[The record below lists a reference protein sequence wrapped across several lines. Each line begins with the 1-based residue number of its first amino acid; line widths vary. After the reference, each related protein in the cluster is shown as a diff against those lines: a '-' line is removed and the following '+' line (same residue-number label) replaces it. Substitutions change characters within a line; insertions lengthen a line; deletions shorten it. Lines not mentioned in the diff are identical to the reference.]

1 MKYTFHL
8 KRVTLLITL
17 LFFSYLVL
25 CFLFKNIT
33 EGVDDTL
40 EKNNVTEQAN
50 QTKDDTDTKDTPVKD
65 DTDNKIDELKEKI
78 LALQDELDTLESSKM
93 SDQLNE
99 NL

>member
-1 MKYTFHL
+1 
-8 KRVTLLITL
+8 V
-17 LFFSYLVL
+17 S

-40 EKNNVTEQAN
+40 EKNNVTEQAKK
-50 QTKDDTDTKDTPVKD
+50 TKNDTDKKDTPVED
-65 DTDNKIDELKEKI
+65 DRDNKIDELKEKI

>member
-1 MKYTFHL
+1 MKYTFYL
-8 KRVTLLITL
+8 KRVTLLLTL

-40 EKNNVTEQAN
+40 EKKNVTEQAK

-65 DTDNKIDELKEKI
+65 DRDNKIDELKEKI

>member
-65 DTDNKIDELKEKI
+65 DRDNKIDELKEKI

>member
-1 MKYTFHL
+1 
-8 KRVTLLITL
+8 
-17 LFFSYLVL
+17 L

-40 EKNNVTEQAN
+40 EKKNVTEPAK

-65 DTDNKIDELKEKI
+65 DRDNKIDELKEKI

>member
-1 MKYTFHL
+1 
-8 KRVTLLITL
+8 
-17 LFFSYLVL
+17 L

-40 EKNNVTEQAN
+40 EKKNVTEQAK

-65 DTDNKIDELKEKI
+65 DRDNKIDELKEKI

>member
-40 EKNNVTEQAN
+40 EKNNVTEQAK
-50 QTKDDTDTKDTPVKD
+50 QTKDDTDTKDIPVKD
-65 DTDNKIDELKEKI
+65 DRDNKIDELKEKI
-78 LALQDELDTLESSKM
+78 LSLQDELDTLESSKM

>member
-8 KRVTLLITL
+8 KRVTLLLTL

-40 EKNNVTEQAN
+40 EKKNVTEQAK

-65 DTDNKIDELKEKI
+65 DRDNKIDELKEKI

>member
-1 MKYTFHL
+1 
-8 KRVTLLITL
+8 
-17 LFFSYLVL
+17 
-25 CFLFKNIT
+25 
-33 EGVDDTL
+33 VDDTL